1 MTWWKESRSFI
12 SSALAMHKKGER
24 LLDEKQEIP
33 VW

>member
-1 MTWWKESRSFI
+1 
-12 SSALAMHKKGER
+12 MHKKGER